1 MDHWT
6 EIKTAYEVVRLGTVS
21 AAADALGVHRAT
33 VIRHIDLLETELG
46 TKLFQR
52 HARGYTPTEAGQD
65 LLRVAQT
72 TDEQFNQLAMRTKGS
87 ATELSGEL
95 VITSLESMTP
105 VLMPAIQ
112 AFRTEYPNV
121 IIRYI
126 TSGRVIKLEYGEAH
140 IAVRAG
146 PKPTEL
152 DNVVQPF
159 KTSEV
164 GIYASKNYIE
174 RKGTITDITEHDF
187 IGPHDTNVGAPFFK
201 WLLANIPSE
210 QIVLRTTNES
220 VGTQAILS
228 GIGVG
233 FMETEKAKKH
243 GLEQIIAPKEEWQ
256 GQSWLVTHV
265 DLHRTAKVQAFL
277 KVLKEYNQP

>member
-21 AAADALGVHRAT
+21 AAADTLNVHRAT
-33 VIRHIDLLETELG
+33 VIRHIDLLEAELG

-95 VITSLESMTP
+95 VITSLEPLAP
-105 VLMPAIQ
+105 VLMPAINI
-112 AFRTEYPNV
+112 FRSEYPNV

-126 TSGRVIKLEYGEAH
+126 TSSRVIKLEYGEAH
-140 IAVRAG
+140 IAIRAG
-146 PKPTEL
+146 SKPTDL

-159 KTSEV
+159 ITSKI
-164 GIYASKNYIE
+164 GLYASKDYVE
-174 RKGTITDITEHDF
+174 RKGTVNDIVDHDF
-187 IGPHDTNVGAPFFK
+187 IGPHDATIGAPFFK
-201 WLLANIPSE
+201 WLATNIPSNR
-210 QIVLRTTNES
+210 IIFRATSGS
-220 VGTQAILS
+220 VANQAILS
-228 GIGVG
+228 GTGVG
-233 FMETEKAKKH
+233 FMEVSKAKEY
-243 GLEQIIAPKEEWQ
+243 GLTEIVAPKEEWN
-256 GQSWLVTHV
+256 GESWLVTHI

-277 KVLKEYNQP
+277 KILKQNI

>member
-21 AAADALGVHRAT
+21 AAADALKVHRAT
-33 VIRHIDLLETELG
+33 VIRHIDLLEAELG

-52 HARGYTPTEAGQD
+52 HARGYTPTEAGHD
-65 LLRVAQT
+65 LLRVAKT

-87 ATELSGEL
+87 STELSGEL
-95 VITSLESMTP
+95 VITSLESMAPT
-105 VLMPAIQ
+105 LMPAIN
-112 AFRTEYPNV
+112 AFRIEYPNV

-164 GIYASKNYIE
+164 GLYASQKYID
-174 RKGTITDITEHDF
+174 RKGTHLEITNHDF
-187 IGPHDTNVGAPFFK
+187 IGPNDTNVGAPFFK
-201 WLLANIPSE
+201 WLLANVPSE
-210 QIVLRTTNES
+210 QIVLRATNES
-220 VGTQAILS
+220 VGTIAVLS

-233 FMETEKAKKH
+233 FMEKNKAKRN
-243 GLEQIIAPKEEWQ
+243 GLIEVVAPKEEWR

-277 KVLKEYNQP
+277 KILKQHI

>member
-21 AAADALGVHRAT
+21 AAADALNVHRAT
-33 VIRHIDLLETELG
+33 VIRHIDLLEAELG

-65 LLRVAQT
+65 LLRVAKT

-87 ATELSGEL
+87 ASELSGEL
-95 VITSLESMTP
+95 VITSLESMASI
-105 VLMPAIQ
+105 LMPAINT
-112 AFRTEYPNV
+112 FRTEYPNV

-140 IAVRAG
+140 IAIRAG

-152 DNVVQPF
+152 DNVVQPYI
-159 KTSEV
+159 TSEM
-164 GIYASKNYIE
+164 GLYASKDYID
-174 RKGTITDITEHDF
+174 RKGTNIDITDHDF

-220 VGTQAILS
+220 VGTKAVLS

-233 FMETEKAKKH
+233 FMETNRAKRN
-243 GLEQIIAPKEEWQ
+243 GLVEIVAPKEEWS
-256 GQSWLVTHV
+256 GQTWLVTHV

-277 KVLKEYNQP
+277 NILKQRNI

>member
-33 VIRHIDLLETELG
+33 VIRHIDLLEAELG

-87 ATELSGEL
+87 STELSGEL
-95 VITSLESMTP
+95 VITSLESMAP
-105 VLMPAIQ
+105 VLMPAIN

-159 KTSEV
+159 NTSEI
-164 GIYASKNYIE
+164 GIYASKDYVK
-174 RKGTITDITEHDF
+174 RKGTITDIKEHDF
-187 IGPHDTNVGAPFFK
+187 VGPNDTNVGAPFFK
-201 WLLANIPSE
+201 WLLANIPPE
-210 QIVLRTTNES
+210 RIVLRATNES
-220 VGTQAILS
+220 VGTQAVLS

-233 FMETEKAKKH
+233 FMEAEKAQKH
-243 GLEQIIAPKEEWQ
+243 GLEQIVAPKEEWQ

-277 KVLKEYNQP
+277 KILKEYN